1 MIAKIHILLKIY
13 LLKILKSH
21 NSLTN
26 QKLFAI
32 FAQLQI
38 KVIDMEINFILV
50 SLVRKKFVL
59 YANQLRKKPFND

>member
-38 KVIDMEINFILV
+38 KVIHMKINFIFV
-50 SLVRKKFVL
+50 FLVRKIFVL
-59 YANQLRKKPFND
+59 YVNLLMKKII